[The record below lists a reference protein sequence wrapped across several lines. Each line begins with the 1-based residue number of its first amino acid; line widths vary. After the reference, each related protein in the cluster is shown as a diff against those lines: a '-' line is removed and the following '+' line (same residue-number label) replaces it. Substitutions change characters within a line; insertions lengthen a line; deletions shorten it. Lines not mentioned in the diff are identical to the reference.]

1 LNINGKDGPTLKHI
15 FTCEGCKYLSNSV
28 LGGWTGKYPFKCFH
42 DELANGY
49 NTSFDLMMGNI
60 GEELITPEN
69 CPYLIK
75 RMRTE
80 KLKEINEYR
89 RTEENI
95 A

>member
-1 LNINGKDGPTLKHI
+1 MEHETIDGPTLKKV
-15 FTCEGCKYLSNSV
+15 FTCENCKWLSNSV
-28 LGGWTGKYPFKCFH
+28 LGGLNGKPFKCFH
-42 DELANGY
+42 DDLANGY
-49 NTSFDLMMGNI
+49 NTSFDLMKGDI

-75 RMRTE
+75 KLRTE

-95 A
+95 T

>member
-1 LNINGKDGPTLKHI
+1 MNINGKDGPTLKQI
-15 FTCEGCKYLSNSV
+15 FTCDGCKYLSYSV
-28 LGGWTGKYPFKCFH
+28 LGGMNGKPFKCFH
-42 DELANGY
+42 DNLVMKY
-49 NTSFDLMMGNI
+49 STSFDLMKGDI

-89 RTEENI
+89 RTEEKI